1 MTMKFQH
8 RAILILLVVGIC
20 AGCDQVTKNI
30 ARNNLM
36 GVQPGPLIGNIV
48 HLHYTEN
55 SGAALGIGATLPEH
69 SRFFLFV
76 IVTGFTLTVI
86 LLFTMINNTL
96 TPLKI
101 VALSFVL
108 GGGLS
113 NLLDRI
119 FKEGVVVDFMII
131 TIGDFRTGIFN
142 IADVAIITGAVLFV
156 LSSTRLFSGNNLQA
170 PVPRQ

>member
-1 MTMKFQH
+1 MKFHH
-8 RAILILLVVGIC
+8 RLILILLVVGVC

-36 GVQPGPLIGNIV
+36 GVQPLVMFGNV
-48 HLHYTEN
+48 FHLQYTEN
-55 SGAALGIGATLPEH
+55 SGAALSIGATLPEH

-76 IVTGFTLTVI
+76 VFTGFTLTLI
-86 LLFTMINNTL
+86 LLFTIINKKL

-101 VALSFVL
+101 VALSLVL

-119 FKEGVVVDFMII
+119 FKGGVVVDFMII
-131 TIGDFRTGIFN
+131 GVGDFRTGIFN
-142 IADVAIITGAVLFV
+142 IADVAIVTGASLFI
-156 LSSTRLFSGNNLQA
+156 LSNTRLFSSNNLQTPA
-170 PVPRQ
+170 PRQ